1 MLHKLMGLK
10 VLTLRTPMFV
20 ITRIRLIITRIRLK
34 TTKIR
39 LIITMLK
46 TDDQHDEINDH
57 GEGLNNDDL
66 DDRGDVDNQEGIY
79 QNVIISIF
87 LLQS

>member
-1 MLHKLMGLK
+1 
-10 VLTLRTPMFV
+10 
-20 ITRIRLIITRIRLK
+20 
-34 TTKIR
+34 
-39 LIITMLK
+39 MLK
-46 TDDQHDEINDH
+46 TDDQHDKINDH

-87 LLQS
+87 LRQSWLQLVILTEMQVSRSGVLMSLRGGLIKYFK

>member
-1 MLHKLMGLK
+1 
-10 VLTLRTPMFV
+10 
-20 ITRIRLIITRIRLK
+20 
-34 TTKIR
+34 
-39 LIITMLK
+39 MLK
-46 TDDQHDEINDH
+46 TDDQHDKINDH

-87 LLQS
+87 LLQSWLQLVILTEMQVSRSGVLMSLRGGLIKYFK

>member
-1 MLHKLMGLK
+1 
-10 VLTLRTPMFV
+10 
-20 ITRIRLIITRIRLK
+20 
-34 TTKIR
+34 
-39 LIITMLK
+39 MLK
-46 TDDQHDEINDH
+46 TDDQHDKINDH

-87 LLQS
+87 LLQSWLQLVILTEMQVSRSGVLMSFRGGLIKDFK

>member
-1 MLHKLMGLK
+1 
-10 VLTLRTPMFV
+10 
-20 ITRIRLIITRIRLK
+20 
-34 TTKIR
+34 
-39 LIITMLK
+39 MLK

-87 LLQS
+87 LLQSWSQLVILTEMQVSRSGVLMSLRGGLIKYFK